1 MKTQFDLQSIS
12 TTTSQ
17 ADSLVA
23 SSSTSLGDLFRN
35 WDRSGPPHRLVQN
48 EVGVIDGIVD
58 MRYVQKLLATTNP
71 IERIRWE
78 AVTVGSIAET
88 VFALPSEA
96 DSRPQTVD
104 APTGE
109 TAQEAPIL
117 VHDNAGCAAV
127 IIDGETFVSWGRI
140 STAMHQ
146 NHLDPVTLLPPRVS
160 FNRRMR
166 EELDRAARSQ
176 QAMALLLIDLDNF
189 KQVNDRYGHRA
200 GDTMLRKVADSLC
213 AGVRSYDFVARF
225 GGDEFTVI
233 CYNCSP
239 QEISLPVSRL
249 QQVVSELP
257 AIDAD
262 ATTQIGLSI
271 GAAVLSRVD
280 ERCPPELIVEQADAC
295 LYRAKHSGRNTAF
308 AVELDPFGIPLSS
321 PYRLR
326 SNVNP

>member
-1 MKTQFDLQSIS
+1 MKTQFVLQS
-12 TTTSQ
+12 TSPLAGQ
-17 ADSLVA
+17 TDSLVA

-71 IERIRWE
+71 VERIRWE

-96 DSRPQTVD
+96 DSRPQAVD
-104 APTGE
+104 ATTGE
-109 TAQEAPIL
+109 AIQEAPIL
-117 VHDNAGCAAV
+117 IHDNAGCAAV

-189 KQVNDRYGHRA
+189 KLVNDRYGHRA

-308 AVELDPFGIPLSS
+308 AVELDPFGIPVSS

-326 SNVNP
+326 SELNP

>member
-1 MKTQFDLQSIS
+1 MQTQFIRQIS
-12 TTTSQ
+12 TLANQ
-17 ADSLVA
+17 ADSLVTL
-23 SSSTSLGDLFRN
+23 SSTALGDLLRD
-35 WDRSGPPHRLVQN
+35 WDRSGPPHRLVLN

-58 MRYVQKLLATTNP
+58 MRYVQKLLTTTNP
-71 IERIRWE
+71 IERVRWE
-78 AVTVGSIAET
+78 AVTVGSISET
-88 VFALPSEA
+88 VFALPA
-96 DSRPQTVD
+96 DSDERPLRGDTAGD
-104 APTGE
+104 ALPPE
-109 TAQEAPIL
+109 PPL
-117 VHDNAGCAAV
+117 VVHDNAGCAAV
-127 IIDGETFVSWGRI
+127 ILDGETFVSWGRI
-140 STAMHQ
+140 STAMQQ

-176 QAMALLLIDLDNF
+176 QSMALLLIDLDNF
-189 KQVNDRYGHRA
+189 KLVNDRYGHRA

-239 QEISLPVSRL
+239 REISLPVSRL
-249 QQVVSELP
+249 QQVVAELP
-257 AIDAD
+257 ALDAD
-262 ATTQIGLSI
+262 ATSQIGLSI

-308 AVELDPFGIPLSS
+308 AVELDPFGIPVTS
-321 PYRLR
+321 PYRIPVEPTR
-326 SNVNP
+326 

>member
-189 KQVNDRYGHRA
+189 KLIN
-200 GDTMLRKVADSLC
+200 DSLGHEIGDQLLL
-213 AGVRSYDFVARF
+213 AVAR
-225 GGDEFTVI
+225 
-233 CYNCSP
+233 
-239 QEISLPVSRL
+239 RL
-249 QQVVSELP
+249 QGSVRQ
-257 AIDAD
+257 
-262 ATTQIGLSI
+262 
-271 GAAVLSRVD
+271 
-280 ERCPPELIVEQADAC
+280 
-295 LYRAKHSGRNTAF
+295 
-308 AVELDPFGIPLSS
+308 
-321 PYRLR
+321 
-326 SNVNP
+326 